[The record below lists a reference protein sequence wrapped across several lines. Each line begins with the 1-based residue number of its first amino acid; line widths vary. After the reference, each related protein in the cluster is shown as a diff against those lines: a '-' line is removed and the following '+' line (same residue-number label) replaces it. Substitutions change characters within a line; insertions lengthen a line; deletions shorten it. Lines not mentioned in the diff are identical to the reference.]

1 VARYFL
7 AYPTL
12 QCDAAGWTSEHMQS
26 NRLNFAGILSV
37 AVGALGLAAPVALA
51 DSADL
56 DTGVAS
62 WSVQRNLIGG
72 EADPNTN
79 NLPSDTYSAVPVLDP
94 FYEPNFFENAW
105 IPPSSLGDGNA
116 QWVSWTS
123 FSGTTYDGDAET
135 QTPDDGTSYV
145 YTDTFTLNAAED
157 ALFKINGSLAAD
169 NVISGI
175 TLEDDT
181 QEENVPVTFVDNSLS
196 PTNYYHVANTFSASD
211 PDLFEDS
218 SEQEFTLTV
227 DVINWDGSPY
237 GDPEGTGF
245 ILSGWAHAYPDVPEP
260 SSILLCVGAA
270 TGTLLRRRRS
280 SISIRL

>member
-1 VARYFL
+1 MGL
-7 AYPTL
+7 ASRFKL
-12 QCDAAGWTSEHMQS
+12 GWQEGQGDMQS
-26 NRLNFAGILSV
+26 NRSNLAVIL
-37 AVGALGLAAPVALA
+37 AAAIAALGLAAPAAFA

-79 NLPSDTYSAVPVLDP
+79 NLPSDTYPAVPVLDP

-105 IPPSSLGDGNA
+105 VVPSSLGDGSA
-116 QWVSWTS
+116 EWVSWTS
-123 FSGTTYDGDAET
+123 YSGTTYDGDAEDGEIV
-135 QTPDDGTSYV
+135 DDGTSYV
-145 YTDTFTLNAAED
+145 YTETFTLTAAED
-157 ALFKINGSLAAD
+157 ALFKIKGSLAAD

-175 TLEDDT
+175 SLEDDT
-181 QEENVPVTFVDNSLS
+181 EEENVPVTFVDNSLDDS
-196 PTNYYHVANTFSASD
+196 NYYHVASTFSASE
-211 PDLFEDS
+211 PDLFDDS

-245 ILSGWAHAYPDVPEP
+245 ILDGWAHAYPDVPEP

-270 TGTLLRRRRS
+270 TGALLRRKR
-280 SISIRL
+280 